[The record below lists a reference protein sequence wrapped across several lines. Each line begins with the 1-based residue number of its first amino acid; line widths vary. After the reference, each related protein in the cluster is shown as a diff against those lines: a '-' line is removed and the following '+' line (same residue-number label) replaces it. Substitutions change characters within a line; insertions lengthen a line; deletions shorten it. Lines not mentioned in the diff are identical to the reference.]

1 MLGNQEKDIVQC
13 AAALACQLHRGQV
26 DKAGVDYFT
35 GHLTAVAKMGSTWQ
49 EQVVGYLHDASE
61 DTSNSVE
68 EVLNLLDEKLESP
81 LSEADRE
88 ELTTA
93 LRLLNHHL
101 SPDRETYIQR
111 IKSNALATK
120 VKLHDL
126 TDNMDL
132 SRIPNPTQKDYKR
145 VERYTKEYDCLSAFK
160 LSSSTKA
167 L

>member
-1 MLGNQEKDIVQC
+1 MLSNKEKAIVQS
-13 AAALACQLHRGQV
+13 AADIASQLHRGQK

-35 GHLTAVAKMGSTWQ
+35 GHLSAIAKMGNTWQ

-61 DTSNSVE
+61 DTPNSVE
-68 EVLNLLDEKLESP
+68 DVLNLLDEKLETP
-81 LSEADRE
+81 LTEADRE
-88 ELTTA
+88 ELATA

-101 SPDRETYIQR
+101 APDRETYIQR

-126 TDNMDL
+126 THNMDL
-132 SRIPNPTQKDYKR
+132 SRIPNPTQKDYER
-145 VERYTKEYDCLSAFK
+145 VERYKKEYDYLST
-160 LSSSTKA
+160 L

>member
-1 MLGNQEKDIVQC
+1 MLSNKEKVIVQS
-13 AAALACQLHRGQV
+13 AADIACQLHKGQK

-35 GHLTAVAKMGSTWQ
+35 GHLSAVTKMGNTWQ

-61 DTSNSVE
+61 DTPNSVE

-126 TDNMDL
+126 MHNMDL
-132 SRIPNPTQKDYKR
+132 SRIPNPTQKDCER
-145 VERYTKEYDCLSAFK
+145 VERYKSEYDYLSR
-160 LSSSTKA
+160 L
-167 L
+167 

>member
-1 MLGNQEKDIVQC
+1 MLSNKEKVIVQS
-13 AAALACQLHRGQV
+13 AADIACQLHKGQK

-35 GHLTAVAKMGSTWQ
+35 GHLSAVAKMGNIWQ

-61 DTSNSVE
+61 DTPNSVE

-88 ELTTA
+88 ELATA

-126 TDNMDL
+126 THNMDL
-132 SRIPNPTQKDYKR
+132 SRIPNPTQKDCER
-145 VERYTKEYDCLSAFK
+145 VERYKSEYDYLGR
-160 LSSSTKA
+160 L
-167 L
+167 

>member
-1 MLGNQEKDIVQC
+1 MLSNKEKVIVQS
-13 AAALACQLHRGQV
+13 AADIACQLHKGQK

-35 GHLTAVAKMGSTWQ
+35 GHLSAVTKMGNTWQ

-126 TDNMDL
+126 THNMDL
-132 SRIPNPTQKDYKR
+132 SRIPNPTQKDCER
-145 VERYTKEYDCLSAFK
+145 VERYKSEYDYLSR
-160 LSSSTKA
+160 L
-167 L
+167 

>member
-1 MLGNQEKDIVQC
+1 MLSNKEKVIVQS
-13 AAALACQLHRGQV
+13 AADIACQLHKGQK
-26 DKAGVDYFT
+26 DKAGVEYFT
-35 GHLTAVAKMGSTWQ
+35 GHLSAVAKMGNTWQ

-61 DTSNSVE
+61 DTPNSVE

-88 ELTTA
+88 ELATA

-126 TDNMDL
+126 THNMDL
-132 SRIPNPTQKDYKR
+132 SRIPNPTQKDCER
-145 VERYTKEYDCLSAFK
+145 VERYKSEYDYLSR
-160 LSSSTKA
+160 L
-167 L
+167 

>member
-1 MLGNQEKDIVQC
+1 MLSNKEKVIVQS
-13 AAALACQLHRGQV
+13 AADIACQLHKGQK

-35 GHLTAVAKMGSTWQ
+35 GHLSAVAKMGNTWQ

-61 DTSNSVE
+61 DTPNSVE

-88 ELTTA
+88 ELVTA

-126 TDNMDL
+126 THNMDL
-132 SRIPNPTQKDYKR
+132 SRIPNPTQKDCER
-145 VERYTKEYDCLSAFK
+145 VERYKSEYDYLSR
-160 LSSSTKA
+160 L
-167 L
+167 

>member
-1 MLGNQEKDIVQC
+1 MLSNKEKVIVQS
-13 AAALACQLHRGQV
+13 AADIACQLHKGQK

-35 GHLTAVAKMGSTWQ
+35 GHLSAVAKMGNTWQ

-61 DTSNSVE
+61 DTPNSVE

-81 LSEADRE
+81 LSETDRE
-88 ELTTA
+88 ELVTA

-126 TDNMDL
+126 THNMDL
-132 SRIPNPTQKDYKR
+132 SRIPNPTQKDCER
-145 VERYTKEYDCLSAFK
+145 VERYKSEYDYLSR
-160 LSSSTKA
+160 L
-167 L
+167 

>member
-1 MLGNQEKDIVQC
+1 MLSNKEKVIVQS
-13 AAALACQLHRGQV
+13 AADIACQLHKGQK

-35 GHLTAVAKMGSTWQ
+35 GHLSAVTKMGNTWQ

-126 TDNMDL
+126 THNMDL
-132 SRIPNPTQKDYKR
+132 SRIPNPTQKDYER
-145 VERYTKEYDCLSAFK
+145 VERYKSEYDYLSR
-160 LSSSTKA
+160 L
-167 L
+167 

>member
-1 MLGNQEKDIVQC
+1 MLSNKEKVIVQS
-13 AAALACQLHRGQV
+13 AADIACQLHKGQK

-35 GHLTAVAKMGSTWQ
+35 GHLPAVTKMGNTWQ

-61 DTSNSVE
+61 DTPNSVE

-88 ELTTA
+88 ELATA

-126 TDNMDL
+126 THNMDL
-132 SRIPNPTQKDYKR
+132 SRIPNSTQKDYER
-145 VERYTKEYDCLSAFK
+145 VERYKNEYDYLSR
-160 LSSSTKA
+160 L
-167 L
+167 

>member
-1 MLGNQEKDIVQC
+1 MLSNKEKVIVQS
-13 AAALACQLHRGQV
+13 AADIACQLHKGAK

-35 GHLTAVAKMGSTWQ
+35 GHLSAVAKMGNTWQ

-88 ELTTA
+88 ELATA

-126 TDNMDL
+126 THNMDL
-132 SRIPNPTQKDYKR
+132 SRIPNPTRKDYER
-145 VERYTKEYDCLSAFK
+145 VERYKSEYDYLSR
-160 LSSSTKA
+160 L
-167 L
+167 

>member
-1 MLGNQEKDIVQC
+1 MLSKKEKVIVQS
-13 AAALACQLHRGQV
+13 AADIACQLHKGQK
-26 DKAGVDYFT
+26 DKAGVEYFT
-35 GHLTAVAKMGSTWQ
+35 GHLSAVAKMGNTWQ

-88 ELTTA
+88 ELATA

-126 TDNMDL
+126 THNMDL
-132 SRIPNPTQKDYKR
+132 SRIPNPTREDYERVKR
-145 VERYTKEYDCLSAFK
+145 YKKEYDYLSK
-160 LSSSTKA
+160 L
-167 L
+167 